1 LSKFRRRS
9 ARGTKWTLAYSLQSP
24 PNWEYCHPRTDS
36 SKARNPRPE
45 LPTASSFDAPKQHP
59 LNAQDEPSSVGSC
72 SKLTEVIQT
81 DASFGISF
89 EMEVASTSAGKA
101 EPNLTEVIF
110 TSAPKP
116 RAVRR
121 LVCPHPCLEIHVPN
135 CVRWQRPGLAKA
147 SLNSHRPDT
156 STRFPVHIETRVGPV
171 RRRKLR
177 GTDRTTRLV
186 S

>member
-89 EMEVASTSAGKA
+89 EMEVASSAAGLFQSQLASVNTTSAANG
-101 EPNLTEVIF
+101 NLPSCTGDALISRFMGQVHADC
-110 TSAPKP
+110 SRKP
-116 RAVRR
+116 
-121 LVCPHPCLEIHVPN
+121 PFLE
-135 CVRWQRPGLAKA
+135 RPSGLW
-147 SLNSHRPDT
+147 
-156 STRFPVHIETRVGPV
+156 F
-171 RRRKLR
+171 
-177 GTDRTTRLV
+177 V